1 LELDRLANQNQAIK
15 RPIHKWLSLLAINLG
30 NFVPPLDTGILIFI
44 LPVISV
50 DLNAPVDV
58 VIWVPLISLLIEGS
72 FMPIFGKIS
81 DRSGRKRYF
90 ILGLALFSLGSFLAG
105 NSLTVYEILIY
116 RTLQGFGGAFILANG
131 RALIADTFE
140 PGKRGFAFGTHV
152 TTIYIAQALGPA
164 LAGSVIT
171 FTSILGWRYVFF
183 ISGTVAALVIPIA
196 FVFIKE
202 SPKRKSIKVDW
213 MGALLFATALLS
225 GLATII
231 QSAGRGINTS
241 IAIYIQFIRIP
252 IFNIYFYP
260 STVITIPLVW
270 VAGLAVITT
279 ALFLAREALSKSP
292 QDLLIDPRF
301 FTRNRIFLTAN
312 TAALLLYVAHYG
324 SLFLMSFYLQI
335 IKGFDPLTT
344 GLILMTEPVAVTI
357 FALIGGTLSDRVGT
371 RDPSI
376 IGLIM
381 SGSALLLFAIGISQT
396 SPAIYIVILLATIG
410 AGVGLFAPAN
420 TNATLSSVTPDKRG
434 VANGILGMIRHTG
447 QSLSLALGTALIGI
461 YIFGSGSLLGGSF
474 TAAQYVGALQIN
486 FFAGAILMFLAV
498 PIVWRGERDV
508 NEILNLQQKEA
519 V

>member
-1 LELDRLANQNQAIK
+1 MTDQQAIVK
-15 RPIHKWLSLLAINLG
+15 SNHKWLSLLAINLG

-50 DLNAPVDV
+50 DLNAPIDV

-72 FMPIFGKIS
+72 FMPIFGKLS
-81 DRSGRKRYF
+81 DKRGRKRFF
-90 ILGLALFSLGSFLAG
+90 IAGLALFSIGSFLAG

-131 RALIADTFE
+131 RALITDAF
-140 PGKRGFAFGTHV
+140 PAGKRGFAFGTHV

-171 FTSILGWRYVFF
+171 FTSILGWRYVFY
-183 ISGTVAALVIPIA
+183 ISGTIAALVIPIA
-196 FVFIKE
+196 VIFIKE
-202 SPKRKSIKVDW
+202 SPKQRAIKVDW
-213 MGALLFATALLS
+213 IGSLLFATALLG

-241 IAIYIQFIRIP
+241 IDIYIQYIRIP
-252 IFNIYFYP
+252 VLNLYYYTSFVYSIQLIW
-260 STVITIPLVW
+260 IAA
-270 VAGLAVITT
+270 VAVVAAVI
-279 ALFLAREALSKSP
+279 FLAREILSKSP
-292 QDLLIDPRF
+292 ENLLIDPRL
-301 FTRNRIFLTAN
+301 FTKNRIFLTAN

-335 IKGFDPLTT
+335 IKGFSPLET
-344 GLILMTEPVAVTI
+344 GLILMAEPLSVTI
-357 FALIGGTLSDRVGT
+357 FSIIGGSLSDRVGT

-376 IGLIM
+376 IGLIA
-381 SGSALLLFAIGISQT
+381 SGSALLLFSIGINQES
-396 SPAIYIVILLATIG
+396 SAIYVVILLAMIG

-420 TNATLSSVTPDKRG
+420 TNATLSSVPPEKRG
-434 VANGILGMIRHTG
+434 VANGILGMMRHTG

-461 YIFGSGSLLGGSF
+461 YIFGSGSIIGQTF
-474 TAAQYVGALQIN
+474 TPSQYIGALQLN

-498 PIVWRGERDV
+498 PIVFRGERNINQV
-508 NEILNLQQKEA
+508 LVVPQKQTPSA
-519 V
+519 